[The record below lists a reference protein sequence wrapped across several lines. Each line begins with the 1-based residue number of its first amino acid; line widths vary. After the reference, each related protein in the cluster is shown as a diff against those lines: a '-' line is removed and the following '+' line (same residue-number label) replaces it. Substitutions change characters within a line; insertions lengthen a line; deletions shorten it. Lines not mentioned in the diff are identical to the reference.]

1 MILSHQ
7 DVVNIYGKLYSTALS
22 LYQNN
27 KYQQSLNYIT
37 TAAKWA
43 YTTNFKYADKDLE
56 MLLMNI
62 ADNSISKI
70 EINSDNNL
78 RFLFLET
85 HGIDNRGLTQQYLRA
100 LMNMNAEILFVSVE
114 CLRTKCTDILKE
126 LSLYDK
132 AKVILF
138 DKTEDSFGK
147 AKEILKEV
155 EKFQPS
161 KLFLHLMPWDVTSL
175 MVTHSIKGSL
185 KYNIN
190 LTDHAFWLGSSFIDY
205 NFEFRAYGKTVS
217 LEKRNL
223 KEEQLLYL
231 PYYPILPK
239 DKMSFQ
245 GFPIK
250 TEDKVVIFTG
260 GAFYKMFGK
269 NDLFFKIVDTLLNL
283 SNKVNILIAGD
294 GDRVI
299 MNKKLSL
306 LRNKERVQ
314 LIGNRKDINEV
325 FKACDIYLDT
335 YPLGGGLMQQF
346 ASLNSK
352 PILSFSDFNTYG
364 ESQENMLK
372 NSGNGICGH
381 NNWDNFIIYATKL
394 INDIEFRKLEGVR
407 NQQLVPS
414 VEVFNKCFA
423 QLITKHENCLTW
435 GAVSVN
441 YGEMEKLYLEVENK
455 YTHSAV
461 KILIGRL
468 KINVFKIYPKCSFLF
483 LKQIIYVL
491 YRRIIIKKNLP
502 KRFIV

>member
-1 MILSHQ
+1 MYLTDQ
-7 DVVNIYGKLYSTALS
+7 DVVNIYKKIKCKASS

-27 KYQQSLNYIT
+27 RYEESLKYIV
-37 TAAKWA
+37 AATRWA
-43 YTTNFKYADKDLE
+43 YNFNFKYVDLE
-56 MLLMNI
+56 LETLLKNI
-62 ADNSISKI
+62 ANKSISEIK
-70 EINSDNNL
+70 INSKATNRYL
-78 RFLFLET
+78 LLET

-100 LMNMNAEILFVSVE
+100 LMNMNVEILFISVE
-114 CLRTKCTDILKE
+114 CLRPKCTDILKE
-126 LSLYDK
+126 LNSYDK
-132 AKVILF
+132 ATVILF
-138 DKTEDSFGK
+138 DKSENILERT
-147 AKEILKEV
+147 KEILKEV
-155 EKFQPS
+155 GKFQPS
-161 KLFLHLMPWDVTSL
+161 KLFLHLMPWDVISL

-381 NNWDNFIIYATKL
+381 NNWDNFLIYATKL

-441 YGEMEKLYLEVENK
+441 YREMEKLYLEVENK